1 MKLRN
6 LLYIVFALF
15 LSIGIVSCSDDE
27 LGETIFPDV
36 DETIDPNSYS
46 FQLDSFLKREY
57 LEPYNLDYKYKME
70 DVGTDMNYNLV
81 PARSS
86 VHTGRA
92 LSTLSVRRRSTRWQ
106 VP

>member
-57 LEPYNLDYKYKME
+57 LEPYNLDYN
-70 DVGTDMNYNLV
+70 VNI
-81 PARSS
+81 
-86 VHTGRA
+86 
-92 LSTLSVRRRSTRWQ
+92 LSLTTSTINTRWRT
-106 VP
+106 